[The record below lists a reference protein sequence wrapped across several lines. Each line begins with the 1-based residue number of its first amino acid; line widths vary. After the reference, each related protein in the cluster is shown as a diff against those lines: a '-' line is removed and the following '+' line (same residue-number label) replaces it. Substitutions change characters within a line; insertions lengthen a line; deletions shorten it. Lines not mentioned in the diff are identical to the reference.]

1 MGLLTYLVTL
11 PVAPVRA
18 VVWAAQRVT
27 EEAENQYYDPAP
39 IWRELADLERRLLN
53 GDIDEETFD
62 QCEDQLLDRL
72 AEIDAFRRRN
82 V

>member
-11 PVAPVRA
+11 PAAPVRA

-39 IWRELADLERRLLN
+39 IRRELADLERRLLS
-53 GDIDEETFD
+53 GEIDEDTFD
-62 QCEDQLLDRL
+62 RYEDQLLDRL
-72 AEIDAFRRRN
+72 AEITEFHQRRM
-82 V
+82 